1 MTVSATAI
9 RTTELPS
16 GKSVPVLG
24 MGTWHLAEG
33 RHHRQE
39 EIEALRSGLTLG
51 MNLID
56 TAEMYA
62 DGGAE
67 ALVGD
72 AIRGHRD
79 EVFLVSKV
87 LPHNATRVGTPAA
100 CERSLQRL
108 GTDRLDL
115 YLLHWRARV
124 PLQET
129 VEAFERLVQQ
139 GKIRDWGVSNLD
151 IEEMEELAE
160 LEGGQNVATDQVLY
174 NLTRRGIEWDLMPW
188 CRQRRIPIMAYSP
201 IEQGRF
207 LHHPVLQEVAAR
219 HHSSPAQI
227 ALAWV
232 IRNPKIIAI
241 PEAGTPEHV
250 RDNAAAL
257 KVHLTVHDLQAL
269 DREFPPPGGPVP
281 LEML

>member
-1 MTVSATAI
+1 MAISATAV

-16 GKSVPVLG
+16 GESVPVLG

-33 RHHRQE
+33 RHPRHE
-39 EIEALRSGLTLG
+39 EIDALRAGLALG
-51 MNLID
+51 INLID

-67 ALVGD
+67 VLVGE

-87 LPHNATRVGTPAA
+87 LPHNATRSGTPRA
-100 CERSLQRL
+100 CEASLRRL
-108 GTDRLDL
+108 GSDRLDL
-115 YLLHWRARV
+115 YLLHWRPRV

-129 VEAFERLVQQ
+129 VDAFEGLIQQ
-139 GKIRDWGVSNLD
+139 GKIRYWGVSNLD
-151 IEEMEELAE
+151 IEDMEELVE
-160 LEGGQNVATDQVLY
+160 LDGGQNVTTDQVLY
-174 NLTRRGIEWDLMPW
+174 NLTRRGIEWDLLPW

-207 LHHPVLQEVAAR
+207 LNHPALQNIAAR
-219 HHSSPAQI
+219 HAVSPAQI

-232 IRNPKIIAI
+232 IRTTKVIAI
-241 PEAGTPEHV
+241 PEAGTPIHL
-250 RDNAAAL
+250 RDNAGAL
-257 KVHLTVHDLQAL
+257 KVQFTERDLEEL
-269 DREFPPPGGPVP
+269 DREFPPPNGPVP